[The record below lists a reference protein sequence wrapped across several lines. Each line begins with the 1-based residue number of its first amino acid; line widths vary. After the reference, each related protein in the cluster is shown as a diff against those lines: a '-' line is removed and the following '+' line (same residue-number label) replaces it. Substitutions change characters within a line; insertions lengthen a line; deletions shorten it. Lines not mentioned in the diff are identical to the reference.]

1 MPDRHDHPTGG
12 TGDTPMTRTYVNVIV
27 VEVVIIVL
35 LWILGRM
42 YS

>member
-1 MPDRHDHPTGG
+1 MPDRHDNPTGG
-12 TGDTPMTRTYVNVIV
+12 AGDTQMTRTYVNVIV
-27 VEVVIIVL
+27 VEAVIIVL

>member
-1 MPDRHDHPTGG
+1 MPDRHDKPTGG
-12 TGDTPMTRTYVNVIV
+12 AGDTPMTRTYVNVIV
-27 VEVVIIVL
+27 VEAVIIVL

>member
-1 MPDRHDHPTGG
+1 MPDRTDNPTGG
-12 TGDTPMTRTYVNVIV
+12 VGDTPITRTYVTVIV